1 MGICPWSKNKS
12 RRIMK
17 QRRNFSSDN
26 EDDIT
31 KYLNECI
38 VASSS
43 KFEKIARHIVF
54 AILASAW
61 ATIITISTPKYKY
74 FLFVVVL
81 IAIIYLAIE
90 LCHCF
95 IMERISRKIQN
106 ERNNSNFN
114 DLEAIKFYNLISNM
128 TSDML
133 IVRLALISVMI
144 LLLIIYYS
152 LTLWQ

>member
-1 MGICPWSKNKS
+1 MGICPWSKNKT

-17 QRRNFSSDN
+17 QKRRDFSTDN
-26 EDDIT
+26 EDDDIT

-38 VASSS
+38 VDSSS

-95 IMERISRKIQN
+95 VMERIR
-106 ERNNSNFN
+106 
-114 DLEAIKFYNLISNM
+114 
-128 TSDML
+128 
-133 IVRLALISVMI
+133 
-144 LLLIIYYS
+144 
-152 LTLWQ
+152 

>member
-1 MGICPWSKNKS
+1 MGICPWSKK
-12 RRIMK
+12 RRDMK
-17 QRRNFSSDN
+17 QKRRTISTDN
-26 EDDIT
+26 EDEIT

-61 ATIITISTPKYKY
+61 ATVVAIDTPKYKY

-90 LCHCF
+90 L
-95 IMERISRKIQN
+95 
-106 ERNNSNFN
+106 
-114 DLEAIKFYNLISNM
+114 
-128 TSDML
+128 
-133 IVRLALISVMI
+133 
-144 LLLIIYYS
+144 
-152 LTLWQ
+152 

>member
-1 MGICPWSKNKS
+1 MGICPWSKK
-12 RRIMK
+12 RRNMK
-17 QRRNFSSDN
+17 QKRRTFSTDN
-26 EDDIT
+26 EDEIT

-61 ATIITISTPKYKY
+61 ATVVAIDTPKYKY

-95 IMERISRKIQN
+95 VMERISRKIQN
-106 ERNNSNFN
+106 ERNSSNFS
-114 DLEAIKFYNLISNM
+114 DVEAIKFFNLISNM
-128 TSDML
+128 SSDML
-133 IVRLALISVMI
+133 LIRLMLISTMV

>member
-1 MGICPWSKNKS
+1 MGICPWSKK
-12 RRIMK
+12 RRNMK
-17 QRRNFSSDN
+17 QKRRTISTDN
-26 EDDIT
+26 EDEIT

-61 ATIITISTPKYKY
+61 ATVVAIDTPKYKY
-74 FLFVVVL
+74 FLFVVV
-81 IAIIYLAIE
+81 YLAIE

-95 IMERISRKIQN
+95 VMERISRKIQN
-106 ERNNSNFN
+106 ERNSFNFS
-114 DLEAIKFYNLISNM
+114 DVEAIKFFNLISNM
-128 TSDML
+128 SSDML
-133 IVRLALISVMI
+133 LIRLMLISIMV